1 MACRAP
7 RSIVSAAT
15 VLMTTDPA
23 KLAQFPKAAEASPE
37 LWMLTGVVVGQPPF
51 WAAVS
56 DG

>member
-1 MACRAP
+1 VP
-7 RSIVSAAT
+7 AAT

-37 LWMLTGVVVGQPPF
+37 LWMLTGVVVGQPSF